1 MLRGV
6 RIPTTVPPAGG
17 PTQSPLE
24 WDRGGEHTYS
34 SWIVRSGRPVPS
46 GRTLARE
53 GVVRPGDPFLLV
65 RAARPQHP
73 HKGKEVME
81 EMCKVQAA
89 VGAGSKIA
97 PRDPF
102 SSGFG
107 P

>member
-1 MLRGV
+1 MRV
-6 RIPTTVPPAGG
+6 G
-17 PTQSPLE
+17 P
-24 WDRGGEHTYS
+24 GGEHTYS
-34 SWIVRSGRPVPS
+34 SRIVRSGRPVPS

-53 GVVRPGDPFLLV
+53 GVVGPGDPFLLV
-65 RAARPQHP
+65 LAARPQHP